1 MGTYDTI
8 GGTPRH
14 DPNFEYDPPC
24 DICGK
29 DPGGGPFGCE
39 CPECPIC
46 GEIGNPKCYVD
57 HNLRKKPS
65 SE

>member
-14 DPNFEYDPPC
+14 NPMFDCDPPC

-29 DPGGGPFGCE
+29 DPYLCT
-39 CPECPIC
+39 CQECPIC
-46 GEIGNPKCYVD
+46 GEQGNPCCYVEHGLKRD
-57 HNLRKKPS
+57 N
-65 SE
+65 